1 MSPSPLRGRSP
12 EMSLILQAFA
22 EAESS
27 RGGVILVSGDEGF
40 GKSRLVHE
48 VGRIAEEREF
58 HLVHAGDGTF
68 PPRSDDRPTLTVLD
82 DLHTQTDQALLRRL
96 TADLASLRRRPHLWL
111 LTLRDQAYNLDVHR
125 FVRALDDWGCTRLT
139 LGRLSP
145 DSVQELLTDVLGATP
160 DIGLTALA
168 AEAEG
173 HPLLTT
179 ALATGL
185 REDGKVRIVGRQAA
199 LLCTT
204 VPRRLRST
212 VNCLLREQGE
222 QVRDMLRTAAVLGPQ
237 FSLFELATVL
247 TDVPAVGLAAL
258 VQRAVDA
265 GLLDC
270 HDDGRLA
277 FRNEL
282 LRRTVV
288 DGTAP
293 GVRQVLLT
301 AASATDT
308 GAAASHPPGE
318 RNAALLYARAVS
330 SLDEGRTDQAR
341 EAATALFHNR
351 AAVEDASGQAFALA
365 MRSTCARLDGRP
377 AEALR
382 LSREATAVIPPGRAD
397 FMDQQVTNSVA
408 LELSL
413 LGEPFEAER
422 LLRKAECWAEP
433 SGPPPQGLALAAVA
447 ARLLSL
453 KGDHRRADQWIAA
466 ALGEVRKPDGTLLPL
481 ATTVQALAAL
491 RGGDLRD
498 AEKLMARRHQEQVP
512 AHRVICA
519 QPDWVALQIAAERY
533 GAPRAVELLDR
544 QYADLVTGPLLVTE
558 EPGAAAWLVRTALA
572 GRAPHLAEQVV
583 RTVRTLAHDN
593 ADYAPLSVS
602 ALHAAGLLHQDEAA
616 LGRARREYRCSWA
629 AGGAAE
635 DLGILLLA
643 RGRGESAAV
652 RQFGAARELYE
663 EAGALRDAARVA
675 ARLRLSTA
683 PSTRPSENR
692 PVGPEKELTHSERA
706 VADLVVLG
714 MTNRQVAGKLHL
726 SSYTVNYHLRNIFR
740 KFGIKSRV
748 ELARCYQDDTTA
760 VPELA
765 LRHSARPA

>member
-1 MSPSPLRGRSP
+1 
-12 EMSLILQAFA
+12 MSLILQTIA

-48 VGRIAEEREF
+48 VGRIAEERAF

-68 PPRSDDRPTLTVLD
+68 PPRTDDRPTLTVLD
-82 DLHTQTDQALLRRL
+82 DLHTQTDQTLLRRL
-96 TADLASLRRRPHLWL
+96 TADLASLRHRPHLWL
-111 LTLRDQAYNLDVHR
+111 LTLRDQACSLDVHR

-145 DSVQELLTDVLGATP
+145 DAVQELLTDILGAVP
-160 DIGLTALA
+160 DASVTALA
-168 AEAEG
+168 AEAAG

-185 REDGKVRIVGRQAA
+185 REDGQVRVVGRQAA
-199 LLCTT
+199 LTCTA

-212 VNCLLREQGE
+212 VTCLLREQGE
-222 QVRDMLRTAAVLGPQ
+222 QVREMLRTAAVLGPE
-237 FSLFELATVL
+237 FSLGELSAVL
-247 TDVPAVGLAAL
+247 ADVPAVNLAAL

-293 GVRQVLLT
+293 GVRQILIDAV
-301 AASATDT
+301 SATDT
-308 GAAASHPPGE
+308 ATAPDPPREESAAI
-318 RNAALLYARAVS
+318 LYARAVS
-330 SLDEGRTDQAR
+330 FLDEGRTEQAR
-341 EAATALFHNR
+341 EVAIALFHNR
-351 AAVEDASGQAFALA
+351 AAVEDSSGQAFALTI
-365 MRSTCARLDGRP
+365 RSACARLDGLP
-377 AEALR
+377 AQALR
-382 LSREATAVIPPGRAD
+382 LSREAASVVPPGKAD
-397 FMDQQVTNSVA
+397 FMDELVTNSVA

-413 LGEPFEAER
+413 LGEPAEAER

-433 SGPPPQGLALAAVA
+433 SGPPPSGLALTAVA

-453 KGDHRRADQWIAA
+453 KGDHQRAARWIESSM
-466 ALGEVRKPDGTLLPL
+466 GEVRKPDGTLLPL

-491 RGGDLRD
+491 REGELRE
-498 AEKLMARRHQEQVP
+498 AEKLMARRHQEP
-512 AHRVICA
+512 LAAHRVFCA
-519 QPDWVALQIAAERY
+519 QPEWVALQIAAERH
-533 GAPRAVELLDR
+533 GAARAVELLGH
-544 QYADLVTGPLLVTE
+544 QYAGLVTGPLLFTE

-572 GRAPHLAEQVV
+572 GHAPHLAEQVV

-593 ADYAPLSVS
+593 ADYAPLNVS
-602 ALHAAGLLHQDEAA
+602 ALHAAGLLHHDEGA
-616 LGRARREYRCSWA
+616 LARARREHRCSWA
-629 AGGAAE
+629 AAGAAE
-635 DLGILLLA
+635 DLGILLL
-643 RGRGESAAV
+643 GRGTGDSAAL
-652 RQFGAARELYE
+652 RQFVAARELYE
-663 EAGALRDAARVA
+663 EAGALRDAARMA
-675 ARLRLSTA
+675 ARLGSATA
-683 PSTRPSENR
+683 SSARPAENR
-692 PVGPEKELTHSERA
+692 PVGPEQGLTHSERA
-706 VADLVVLG
+706 VAELVVLG

-748 ELARCYQDDTTA
+748 ELARCYQAGASATA
-760 VPELA
+760 LPRGGRPELA